1 MLGKTELICGSV
13 RRRVRFLVEDF
24 PLIVTVSAPVW
35 NADEVRALTDG
46 FEPYF
51 QRGERYAVLSV
62 PGPNA
67 PAPGHAERKL
77 ITQWTSHP
85 RVREVIKRLCVG
97 AATVVPSAVE
107 RAALSIIWAL
117 GKPPCPSEAVP
128 STERGLDYCLKR
140 MREEGVA
147 LSKPADLV
155 RYEALRAVTGLFT
168 KGA

>member
-1 MLGKTELICGSV
+1 
-13 RRRVRFLVEDF
+13 VRFLVEAF

-35 NADEVRALTDG
+35 NAEEVRALIDG

-62 PGPNA
+62 PWPKA

-77 ITQWTSHP
+77 ITQWTGHP
-85 RVREVIKRLCVG
+85 RVREAIKRLCVG
-97 AATVVPSAVE
+97 AAAVVPSAVE

-128 STERGLDYCLKR
+128 TAERGLDYCFAR
-140 MREEGVA
+140 IREEGLA
-147 LSKPADLV
+147 LSRPADLM
-155 RYEALRAVTGLFT
+155 RYETLRAITNLFSKET
-168 KGA
+168 S